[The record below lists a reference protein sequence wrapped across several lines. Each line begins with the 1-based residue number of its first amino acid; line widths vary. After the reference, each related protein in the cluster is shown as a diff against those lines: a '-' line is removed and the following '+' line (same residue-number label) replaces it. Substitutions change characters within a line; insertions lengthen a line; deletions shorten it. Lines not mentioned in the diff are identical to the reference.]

1 MAWKFYRSS
10 MYENI
15 DATTHPAYEDGA
27 APSIVITDSLG
38 ATIADTAVVPDLID
52 TKPGK
57 RIKLVYAGPDNDKPS
72 FNTAFTVRS
81 DVDFVAFL
89 GHTARECFPE
99 TISNVFDSEVPN
111 DISVEPTKL
120 FSGFLGKGRPYLNF
134 DGVNDVVTV
143 SDNAALDITLDQS
156 IEVLFR
162 PHVVNVSGQSLIG
175 KFLGTGSQRSYLL
188 DLQSDEIQYRVSD
201 DGAFNAT
208 YETTDAANLETNT
221 WYYLVVVY
229 DASAQTIVFYLD
241 GTLLASTTTGT
252 IPTSVFAGTSNV
264 TIGAQDT
271 TGGGEFNGDIRLAR
285 VWNRALSSSEIT
297 DFYNGGIKALADHWG
312 SQTALNVSNLVNDG
326 GGFAYDTL
334 ERVGG
339 GGAPNTATEF
349 HAITDG
355 TGSRR
360 RAGTADEIVL
370 IAGVKYGV
378 FFNLSLAS
386 GTAPFYDLR
395 QELNGNNSVTDDGP
409 QGSSAGNNYF
419 EFTASST
426 VTAVMQFYSTTASEY
441 TMTLLN
447 VIRLGAVAEYD
458 TEGINED
465 DGKWYD
471 WSNNALDGTNTG
483 VVYRDTPN
491 GTDEEF
497 TLIEIDEVQGA
508 VSVGQEINA
517 TSLAATGTFYFG
529 QVMVGKSFIPI
540 APDLL
545 GQDNISEAGTPLFQ
559 SHGGQRSANKR
570 YDKRGRWTRTWSFIS
585 VTEKA
590 NWENFLE
597 GSKEFP
603 FLFTPDDTITSGGEP
618 IFYLGRVVND
628 YTFTEVAFDVWSLT
642 LTIEEEL

>member
-1 MAWKFYRSS
+1 MAWKFYKSA
-10 MYENI
+10 MYGNI
-15 DATTHPAYEDGA
+15 DATIRPSYTESGG
-27 APSIVITDSLG
+27 PSIVITDSLG
-38 ATIADTAVVPDLID
+38 ATIATLGVVPDLID

-57 RIKLVYAGPDNDKPS
+57 RIKLVYAGPDNDVPK
-72 FNTAFTVRS
+72 FGTAFIVRS

-89 GHTARECFPE
+89 GHTARECFPG
-99 TISNVFDSEVPN
+99 TIGNVFDLEVPIN
-111 DISVEPTKL
+111 TTVEPTKL
-120 FSGFLGKGRPYLNF
+120 FSGFLGKGRPFLDF
-134 DGVNDVVTV
+134 DGVDDRAEKDSATILPTTYPFALEAWVRTTATLQAVFLALVDKDVANIQFAIG
-143 SDNAALDITLDQS
+143 SAFAAD
-156 IEVLFR
+156 
-162 PHVVNVSGQSLIG
+162 
-175 KFLGTGSQRSYLL
+175 GTF
-188 DLQSDEIQYRVSD
+188 VC
-201 DGAFNAT
+201 
-208 YETTDAANLETNT
+208 
-221 WYYLVVVY
+221 
-229 DASAQTIVFYLD
+229 SAQNTATKAAASTGVYNDGLLHHVMGLFISATSRKLYVDGVLD
-241 GTLLASTTTGT
+241 GTNTDSVTMSTA
-252 IPTSVFAGTSNV
+252 IDRLS
-264 TIGAQDT
+264 IGRMGDST
-271 TGGGEFNGDIRLAR
+271 PSLYFNGDVQSATI
-285 VWNRALSSSEIT
+285 WNREPSTAEIT
-297 DFYNGGIKALADHWG
+297 ARFNGGIIAAADQWG

-360 RAGTADEIVL
+360 RAGTADEIAL

-447 VIRLGAVAEYD
+447 VIRLGAVAEYAPD
-458 TEGINED
+458 GINED

-471 WSNNALDGTNTG
+471 TSSNGLDGTNSG

-497 TLIEIDEVQGA
+497 SLFEIDEVKGA
-508 VSVGQEINA
+508 ISVVHEINA
-517 TSLAATGTFYFG
+517 TALSVTGTFYFG
-529 QVMVGKSFIPI
+529 QVMAGKSFIPI
-540 APDLL
+540 APDLN

-570 YDKRGRWTRTWSFIS
+570 HDKRGRWTRTWSFIS
-585 VTEKA
+585 EAEKT

-628 YTFTEVAFDVWSLT
+628 YTFTQVAFDVWSLT